1 MSIQLKV
8 PDIGDFEQV
17 EIIEVIVKSGDN
29 IKKNDP
35 VVTLESDKSSVEV
48 PSTIEGVISKVNV
61 KVGDKVSK
69 GDLIL
74 EVEGGENKAPIKSKN
89 LNEEIPKNTQNL
101 IEEAEKSVVKKNENF
116 ENQKTENINKIV
128 QREAIKIADEKKFEA
143 RVNGDIDPSET
154 SDWLES
160 LSSVLETDGSKRA
173 QFLIKKLIEHS
184 YRQGSDLVL
193 SRNTPYINTITP
205 ENETK
210 STGDQNVERRIRSLI
225 RWNAAAMVVR
235 ANKKFPELGGHI
247 GTFASAATLYDVGM
261 NHFWRAK
268 NNKFGGD
275 LIYFQG
281 HSAPGMYARAFLE
294 GRLSEKQLD
303 SFRQEVNPGGL
314 SSYPHPWLMPN
325 FWQFPTVSMGIGPM
339 LAIYQARFMKYLIN
353 RGLIKDEGRKVWA
366 FLGDGEM
373 DEPESMGAIGL
384 AARENL
390 DNLIF
395 VVNCNLQRLD
405 GPVRGN
411 GKIIQEL
418 EGIFRGAGW
427 NVIKVIWG
435 SYWDPLLAK
444 DKTGH
449 LVKIMDET
457 VDGEYQAY
465 KARNGLYVREKFFG
479 KYPETKELVSA
490 LSDKDIWK
498 LNRGG
503 HDPHKVF
510 AAYDK
515 AVKNIGKP
523 TVIIAKT
530 IKGYGMG
537 KTGESVNTTHQQKK
551 MGVDDLMYYRDR
563 FDVPLTD
570 KQVKDI
576 QYFRPDENSEEIKY
590 LKERRIKLGGFI
602 PERTTYASP
611 IKVPK
616 KDIFDFLKESTGSKE
631 MSTTMALVR
640 LLTNLLRDK
649 NVSPRLVPIIP
660 DEARTF
666 GMEGFFQKIG
676 IYAHEGQKYEPE
688 DSEQLSSY
696 REDKKGQVLEEGINE
711 AGSMSSWIAAGT
723 AYTNHDIE
731 MIPIYLFY
739 SMFGFQR
746 VGDFAWAA
754 GDSQSRGFLIGATSG
769 RTTLAGEGLQHQDG
783 HSHLLA
789 STIPNCVSYDP
800 TFSYELAVIFREGLR
815 RMHEKKENVF
825 YYITTMNENYPHPA
839 IPKYKE
845 CEEGILKGM
854 YKFKEFNKNKKAK
867 IQLIGSGAILREI
880 IGGAEILQNEYGVDS
895 EIWSVTSFNELAR
908 NGMEIERYNL
918 LHPDEKN
925 KTSYVEECLGKSNVP
940 ILAASDYMRSHSEQI
955 RPYVKNSF
963 YSLGT
968 DGFGRSDTRKNLRKF
983 FEVDKEHIVTYALS
997 VLSNEQLISS
1007 KLAKE
1012 AIKKYKIDCD
1022 RIFPSKL

>member
-1 MSIQLKV
+1 MTEKLLV
-8 PDIGDFEQV
+8 PDIGDFENV
-17 EIIEVIVKSGDN
+17 EVIELLVKEGQE

-35 VVTLESDKSSVEV
+35 VVTIESDKSSVEI
-48 PSTIEGVISKVNV
+48 PSIFSGEVESISV

-69 GDLIL
+69 GDL
-74 EVEGGENKAPIKSKN
+74 
-89 LNEEIPKNTQNL
+89 L
-101 IEEAEKSVVKKNENF
+101 I
-116 ENQKTENINKIV
+116 NISSNKIV
-128 QREAIKIADEKKFEA
+128 SKTESVPKETENLIQEAESSLKKNQDQNKETKNIVKEKNSKIEVINE
-143 RVNGDIDPSET
+143 GDIDPLET
-154 SDWLES
+154 REWLES
-160 LSSVLETDGSKRA
+160 LSAVIEKDGNHRA
-173 QFLIKKLIEHS
+173 HYLIKELINKAYTEGANIP
-184 YRQGSDLVL
+184 YTQ
-193 SRNTPYINTITP
+193 NTPYINTIP
-205 ENETK
+205 VNEEKK
-210 STGDQNVERRIRSLI
+210 SNGDQNIERRIRSLI

-325 FWQFPTVSMGIGPM
+325 FWQFPTVSMGLGPM

-373 DEPESMGAIGL
+373 DEPESLGAIGL
-384 AARENL
+384 AAREKL

-435 SYWDPLLAK
+435 SYWDPLLAN

-449 LVKIMDET
+449 LVKTMNET
-457 VDGEYQAY
+457 VDGEYQAM
-465 KARNGLYVREKFFG
+465 KARDGAYVREKFFG
-479 KYPETKELVSA
+479 KYLETKELVSS
-490 LSDKDIWK
+490 LSDKDIWR

-515 AVKNIGKP
+515 ASKNVGSP
-523 TVIIAKT
+523 TVVIAKT

-537 KTGESVNTTHQQKK
+537 KSGESVNTTHQTKK
-551 MGVDDLMYYRDR
+551 LDIDDLMYYRDR

-570 KQVKDI
+570 QQVKNI
-576 QYFRPDENSEEIKY
+576 EYYKPDQNSPEIKY
-590 LKERRIKLGGFI
+590 LKERRIQLGGFI
-602 PERTTYASP
+602 PERTTYAKSVKAP
-611 IKVPK
+611 P
-616 KDIFDFLKESTGSKE
+616 KDIFDNMKVSTGKKE

-640 LLTNLLRDK
+640 MLTNLLRDK
-649 NVSPRLVPIIP
+649 NVAPRLVPIIP

-688 DSEQLSSY
+688 DSAQLSSY
-696 REDKKGQVLEEGINE
+696 KEEKSGQVLEEGINE
-711 AGSMSSWIAAGT
+711 AGAMSSWIAAGT
-723 AYTNHDIE
+723 SYTNHDIE

-746 VGDFAWAA
+746 IGDFAWAGA
-754 GDSQSRGFLIGATSG
+754 DSQSRGFLIGATAG

-783 HSHLLA
+783 HSHLMA
-789 STIPNCVSYDP
+789 STIPNCRSYDP
-800 TFSYELAVIFREGLR
+800 TFHYELAVIFREGLR
-815 RMHEKKENVF
+815 RMHEKKEDIF
-825 YYITTMNENYPHPA
+825 YYITTMNENYPHPEM
-839 IPKYKE
+839 PKDKL

-854 YKFKEFNKNKKAK
+854 YKIKEFNKYKKTK
-867 IQLIGSGAILREI
+867 IQFLGSGTILREMI
-880 IGGAEILQNEYGVDS
+880 AGAEILQNEYQIDS
-895 EIWSVTSFNELAR
+895 EIWSVTSFNELR
-908 NGMEIERYNL
+908 RDGLEVERYNL
-918 LHPDEKN
+918 LNPDKEPKKTYIEK
-925 KTSYVEECLGKSNVP
+925 CLGNTEGP
-940 ILAASDYMRSHSEQI
+940 ILAASDYMRMNSDQI
-955 RPYVKNSF
+955 RPYVNKSF

-968 DGFGRSDTRKNLRKF
+968 DGFGRSDTRKELRKF
-983 FEVDKEHIVTYALS
+983 FEVDKEHITTYGLS
-997 VLSNEQLISS
+997 ILAKEQLITS
-1007 KLAKE
+1007 KHALD
-1012 AIKKYKIDCD
+1012 AIKKYKIDTD
-1022 RIFPSKL
+1022 KPMPTKL